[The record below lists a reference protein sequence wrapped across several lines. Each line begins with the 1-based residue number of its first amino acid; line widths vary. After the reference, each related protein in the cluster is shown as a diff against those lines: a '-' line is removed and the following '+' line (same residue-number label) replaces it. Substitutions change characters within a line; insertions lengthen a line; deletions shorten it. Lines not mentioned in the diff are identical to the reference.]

1 MLCPATRRKCTAEP
15 RSAKDRHCDVER
27 GNAAPRRRHSIGAIG
42 EGWAR
47 KRTAPRR
54 TGNGPIRSGV
64 EQPSWDRLRMATA
77 QTRYATSGDGK
88 VTHCSVM
95 AKQSRGMQRRWA
107 DTGSEGV
114 ALRSRAWRRQS
125 EAWQGEG
132 MARQRFD
139 RRRLWNAM
147 QHNGTSWLS
156 GARERLRDPGQCMA
170 MAWRRDALRSN
181 AKEQQCSV
189 MQRQR
194 VALMR
199 RGVAQPRMAGAQLGR
214 DSAHVDSKEACVES
228 PDVGVQDGGGAG
240 PATRAAGGDV

>member
-1 MLCPATRRKCTAEP
+1 MAKEE
-15 RSAKDRHCDVER
+15 RSKAW
-27 GNAAPRRRHSIGAIG
+27 SG
-42 EGWAR
+42 EGGAG
-47 KRTAPRR
+47 KRTDPRR
-54 TGNGPIRSGV
+54 TGNGPIRRGV

-95 AKQSRGMQRRWA
+95 AKQSRGMQRRWT

-132 MARQRFD
+132 MAKAKRGKARQGKVPPRFD

-147 QHNGTSWLS
+147 QRNGASWLS
-156 GARERLRDPGQCMA
+156 GAMEEISKSRRCMA

-194 VALMR
+194 VVLMR
-199 RGVAQPRMAGAQLGR
+199 RGVAQPRMAGA
-214 DSAHVDSKEACVES
+214 
-228 PDVGVQDGGGAG
+228 
-240 PATRAAGGDV
+240 

>member
-15 RSAKDRHCDVER
+15 RSAKEWRWISAARQSMANEEQ

-77 QTRYATSGDGK
+77 QTRCATRSEGK
-88 VTHCSVM
+88 ARHGSVM
-95 AKQSRGMQRRWA
+95 AKQSRGMQRRWT

-125 EAWQGEG
+125 EARPGEG
-132 MARQRFD
+132 KAKRGK
-139 RRRLWNAM
+139 AKA
-147 QHNGTSWLS
+147 WLVRDLI
-156 GARERLRDPGQCMA
+156 GAGFGM
-170 MAWRRDALRSN
+170 
-181 AKEQQCSV
+181 QCSA
-189 MQRQR
+189 MERHGS
-194 VALMR
+194 AE
-199 RGVAQPRMAGAQLGR
+199 RGRSLAVPGDG
-214 DSAHVDSKEACVES
+214 VEASRE
-228 PDVGVQDGGGAG
+228 AIK
-240 PATRAAGGDV
+240 R

>member
-15 RSAKDRHCDVER
+15 RSAKDKRSLEK
-27 GNAAPRRRHSIGAIG
+27 SG
-42 EGWAR
+42 EGVAR
-47 KRTAPRR
+47 KRTDPRR
-54 TGNGPIRSGV
+54 TGNGPIRRGV

-88 VTHCSVM
+88 VRHCSVM
-95 AKQSRGMQRRWA
+95 AKQSRGMQRRWT

-194 VALMR
+194 VVLMR
-199 RGVAQPRMAGAQLGR
+199 RGVAQPRMAVA
-214 DSAHVDSKEACVES
+214 
-228 PDVGVQDGGGAG
+228 
-240 PATRAAGGDV
+240 